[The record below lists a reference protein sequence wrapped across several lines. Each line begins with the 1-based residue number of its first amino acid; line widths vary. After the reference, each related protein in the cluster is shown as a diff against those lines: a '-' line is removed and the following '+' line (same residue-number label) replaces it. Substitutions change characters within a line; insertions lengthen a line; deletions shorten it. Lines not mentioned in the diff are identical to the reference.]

1 MMRRIWLVWTLAA
14 CATAVWADVDPP
26 SRVARLNLVAGAV
39 SFEAAGLD
47 EWGPASVNYPM
58 TTGDHLWA
66 DDQGRAEMHVGST
79 VIRLDSRTAFSFL
92 RLDDQMAQMRLS
104 EGSLNITIHYFGED
118 DAYEVDTPNGAIT
131 LLRPGT
137 YRIDAD
143 PDRQQTVVTVRGGE
157 AEVTAGG
164 SAFPVHPHQAAYIT
178 GAEFPTTEVHP
189 ADPRNNFD
197 EWALNR
203 DGREERRPAP
213 RYVSREMSG
222 WEDLDDYGSWRDYPD
237 YGYVWMPRVDA
248 GWAPYRYGRWAWV
261 EPWGW
266 TWVDDSPW
274 GFAPFHYG
282 RWAHV
287 SEGWAWVPGR
297 MAVRPVY
304 APALVVFVG
313 GPRWAGSFGGGGG
326 VGWVPLAPGEVFV
339 PAYRVS
345 PTYVNRVNIVN
356 VTNVTNITNITNVNN
371 VNNVHYANQNVP
383 GAVTAI
389 SRADFANSRAV
400 SRSGVNVSSQTVA
413 SAQVIGMTA
422 PVSPRRESL
431 MGHPADNPAAVPRP
445 RESVLARPVVTR
457 SVPPPAPVPF
467 AARQQALA
475 ENPGR
480 PLDNETLTNLRRQ
493 MPPSAPAVLPA
504 APIARPVEPAARV
517 QPNAAPAPAP
527 APAGRPQL
535 YEAPT
540 ARPQPI
546 PRANPDRPP
555 VVERAAP
562 EARPQPVPRANP
574 DRPPVVERAAPEAR
588 PQPVPRAN
596 PDRPP
601 VVERAAPEA
610 RPQPVPRAN
619 PDRPPVVERAAPEA
633 RPQPVPRANPD
644 RPPDTR
650 RYEPEQR
657 RQERQ
662 PAPEAKPRG
671 ETAKPEKA
679 KPEPARPKSSDR

>member
-1 MMRRIWLVWTLAA
+1 MRRRIWLTLARRIWLA
-14 CATAVWADVDPP
+14 GILVVCAAAAWADVDPP

-47 EWGPASVNYPM
+47 EWAPATVNYPM

-66 DDQGRAEMHVGST
+66 DDHARAEMHVGST

-104 EGSLNITIHYFGED
+104 EGSLIITIHYLSED

-137 YRIDAD
+137 YRINAD
-143 PDRQQTVVTVRGGE
+143 PDRQQTVIAVRGGE

-164 SAFPVHPHQAAYIT
+164 SAFPVHARQAAYIT
-178 GAEFPTTEVHP
+178 GTEFPTTEVHP
-189 ADPRNNFD
+189 AEPRDNFE

-203 DGREERRPAP
+203 DEREEHRPAP
-213 RYVSREMSG
+213 RYVSREMNG
-222 WEDLDDYGSWRDYPD
+222 WEDLDDNGSWRDYPG

-266 TWVDDSPW
+266 TWIDDSPW

-282 RWAHV
+282 RWCHV
-287 SEGWAWVPGR
+287 GGGWAWVPGQ

-313 GPRWAGSFGGGGG
+313 GPHWGGSFGGGGG

-339 PAYRVS
+339 PAYHVS
-345 PTYVNRVNIVN
+345 RTYVNRVNVVNVTN
-356 VTNVTNITNITNVNN
+356 VTNVTNITNVR
-371 VNNVHYANQNVP
+371 YANQNVP

-400 SRSGVNVSSQTVA
+400 SRSGVAVSSQAVS
-413 SAQVIGMTA
+413 SARVIGMA
-422 PVSPRRESL
+422 PPVAPRRESVI
-431 MGHPADNPAAVPRP
+431 GYAAGNMTSVPRP

-480 PLDNETLTNLRRQ
+480 PLDNATLTNLRRQ
-493 MPPSAPAVLPA
+493 MPVARPAEPA
-504 APIARPVEPAARV
+504 ARPVAPIARPTEPAGRVQPYEAPATAPVPAARP
-517 QPNAAPAPAP
+517 QP
-527 APAGRPQL
+527 
-535 YEAPT
+535 YEPPT
-540 ARPQPI
+540 ARPQPVQRANPDRPPI
-546 PRANPDRPP
+546 VERSAPEAHPVQRANPDRPP
-555 VVERAAP
+555 VVERPAP
-562 EARPQPVPRANP
+562 EVRPVPRANP
-574 DRPPVVERAAPEAR
+574 DRPPEV
-588 PQPVPRAN
+588 
-596 PDRPP
+596 
-601 VVERAAPEA
+601 
-610 RPQPVPRAN
+610 
-619 PDRPPVVERAAPEA
+619 
-633 RPQPVPRANPD
+633 
-644 RPPDTR
+644 R
-650 RYEPEQR
+650 RIEPEQR
-657 RQERQ
+657 RQERVEPRTERQ
-662 PAPEAKPRG
+662 EMRRDERRPAPQERPR
-671 ETAKPEKA
+671 EEKA
-679 KPEPARPKSSDR
+679 KPDRTKPERTKSSDR

>member
-1 MMRRIWLVWTLAA
+1 MLAA

-26 SRVARLNLVAGAV
+26 SRVARLNLVSGAV

-47 EWGPASVNYPM
+47 EWAAATVNYPM

-66 DDQGRAEMHVGST
+66 DDQAHAEMHVGST
-79 VIRLDSRTAFSFL
+79 IIRLDSRTAFSFL
-92 RLDDQMAQMRLS
+92 RLDDQIVQMRLS
-104 EGSLNITIHYFGED
+104 EGSLNITIHYLSED

-137 YRIDAD
+137 YRINSD
-143 PDRQQTVVTVRGGE
+143 PDRQQTVITVRGGE

-164 SAFPVHPHQAAYIT
+164 SAFPVHARQAAYIT
-178 GAEFPTTEVHP
+178 GTEFPTTEVHP
-189 ADPRNNFD
+189 AEPRDYFD

-203 DGREERRPAP
+203 DEREQRRPAP
-213 RYVSREMSG
+213 RYVSRETNG
-222 WEDLDDYGSWRDYPD
+222 WEDLDDYGSWSDNPG

-266 TWVDDSPW
+266 TWIDDSPW

-282 RWAHV
+282 RWCYV
-287 SEGWAWVPGR
+287 SGGWAWVPGR

-339 PAYRVS
+339 PAYHVS
-345 PTYVNRVNIVN
+345 PTYVNRVNVVN
-356 VTNVTNITNITNVNN
+356 VTNVTNITNVTNVR
-371 VNNVHYANQNVP
+371 YANQNVP

-389 SRADFANSRAV
+389 SRSDFANSRAV

-422 PVSPRRESL
+422 PVAPRRESV
-431 MGHPADNPAAVPRP
+431 MGHSADNMTSIPRP
-445 RESVLARPVVTR
+445 RESVLAHPVVTR

-480 PLDNETLTNLRRQ
+480 PLDNATLTNLRRQ
-493 MPPSAPAVLPA
+493 MPVARPEAPVARPA
-504 APIARPVEPAARV
+504 APIARPIEPAGRV
-517 QPNAAPAPAP
+517 QPYETPATGP
-527 APAGRPQL
+527 APAGRPQP
-535 YEAPT
+535 YEPPN
-540 ARPQPI
+540 ARPQPVQ
-546 PRANPDRPP
+546 RANPDRPP

-562 EARPQPVPRANP
+562 EARPQPVQRANP
-574 DRPPVVERAAPEAR
+574 DRPPNAQRI
-588 PQPVPRAN
+588 
-596 PDRPP
+596 
-601 VVERAAPEA
+601 
-610 RPQPVPRAN
+610 
-619 PDRPPVVERAAPEA
+619 
-633 RPQPVPRANPD
+633 
-644 RPPDTR
+644 
-650 RYEPEQR
+650 EPEQR
-657 RQERQ
+657 RTERVEPRTERQEIRRDERRPAPQER
-662 PAPEAKPRG
+662 PRD
-671 ETAKPEKA
+671 EKAKPEKA
-679 KPEPARPKSSDR
+679 KPERPKSSDR